1 VNHALAKAETETVGY
16 EDLSRANRAPE
27 HPALARAGGIIEF
40 GAFHALLPG
49 H

>member
-1 VNHALAKAETETVGY
+1 MPWQEPKQKPLVY
-16 EDLSRANRAPE
+16 EDSSLANRATE

-40 GAFHALLPG
+40 GAFHALLPE